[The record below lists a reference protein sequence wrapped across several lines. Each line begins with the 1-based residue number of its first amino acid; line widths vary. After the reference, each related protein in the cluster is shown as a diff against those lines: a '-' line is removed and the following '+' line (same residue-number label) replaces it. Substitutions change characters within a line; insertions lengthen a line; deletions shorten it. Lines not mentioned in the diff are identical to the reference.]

1 MILSITASARQA
13 CAALLQGED
22 PLNAQEITADHGL
35 ADLIA
40 PMVQR
45 TLQGRTPDLVAV
57 MVGPGSFTG
66 LRAAIA
72 VALGVGLASGCET
85 VGVTAAEALRLA
97 ADVDGRLLWT
107 AMDSRRSRVFLD
119 RGEGFAAFPLDGL
132 PNAGARIAV
141 AGDAANAVAAALAA
155 RGTEVMLTRLRL
167 PSPIQVAQVGALR
180 HLGKIPPLAAVPL
193 YVDAPEARLP
203 AGGLRPMPV

>member
-1 MILSITASARQA
+1 MILAITASARTA
-13 CAALLQGED
+13 RTALLQGD
-22 PLNAQEITADHGL
+22 TTLNAEEITADHGM
-35 ADLIA
+35 ADFIA

-45 TLQGRTPDLVAV
+45 TLQGEKPGLVAV

-72 VALGVGLASGCET
+72 VAIGVGLASGCET
-85 VGVTAAEALRLA
+85 VGVTAAEALRIGA
-97 ADVDGRLLWT
+97 EVDGRLLWT
-107 AMDSRRSRVFLD
+107 AVDSRRARVFLD
-119 RGEGFAAFPLDGL
+119 RGDGFAAFALDGL
-132 PNAGARIAV
+132 PGTRERVAV

-155 RGTEVMLTRLRL
+155 RGTDVMLTRLRQ
-167 PSPIQVAQVGALR
+167 PSPFQVAQVGALR
-180 HLGKIPPLAAVPL
+180 HQGKIPPLAAVPL